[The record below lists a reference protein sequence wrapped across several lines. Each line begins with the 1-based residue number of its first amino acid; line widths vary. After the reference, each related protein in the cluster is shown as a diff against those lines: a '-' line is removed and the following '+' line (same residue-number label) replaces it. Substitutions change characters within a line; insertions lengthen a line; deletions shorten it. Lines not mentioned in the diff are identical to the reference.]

1 MADPTRFLRTF
12 IPSLAAAMWVALA
25 CLFAPIAAQTTA
37 DTAAGNAAATAPPA
51 AVSGSFLWDLVAVV
65 VPLLLVI
72 AGLFAVLYFARRR
85 YKLTGRDAALSIV
98 QVLPVGP
105 RERVVVLRTRADRVF
120 AIGVGPQSLN
130 LIAELDA
137 ADIAVDPAPPTRETA

>member
-1 MADPTRFLRTF
+1 MADTTHATRNPIASTVIAAWLALSCFTARAGMQDPTVAEAD
-12 IPSLAAAMWVALA
+12 LAAAAGAPVVA
-25 CLFAPIAAQTTA
+25 
-37 DTAAGNAAATAPPA
+37 
-51 AVSGSFLWDLVAVV
+51 SGSLVWDLVAVV

-72 AGLFAVLYFARRR
+72 AGLVAVLFFARRR
-85 YKLTGRDAALSIV
+85 YRLTGRDAALSIV

-120 AIGVGPQSLN
+120 AIGVGAQSLT

-137 ADIAVDPAPPTRETA
+137 ADVAVDAVKPGP

>member
-1 MADPTRFLRTF
+1 MADMIHFLRNQIAPTF
-12 IPSLAAAMWVALA
+12 
-25 CLFAPIAAQTTA
+25 
-37 DTAAGNAAATAPPA
+37 TAAWLAMSWFPAGAATQTATSVDSNPAAATGTPA
-51 AVSGSFLWDLVAVV
+51 VASGSFIWDLIAVV

-72 AGLFAVLYFARRR
+72 AGLFAVLFFARRR

-105 RERVVVLRTRADRVF
+105 RERVVVVRTRADRVF
-120 AIGVGPQSLN
+120 AIGVGAQSLN

-137 ADIAVDPAPPTRETA
+137 ADVAVDAGKPEI

>member
-1 MADPTRFLRTF
+1 MAELIQTLRTSV
-12 IPSLAAAMWVALA
+12 PSLAATTWVVLA
-25 CLFAPIAAQTTA
+25 CIPARVAAQTGLDATA
-37 DTAAGNAAATAPPA
+37 GSARTAAPPA

-137 ADIAVDPAPPTRETA
+137 ADIAVDAGPVDSETL

>member
-1 MADPTRFLRTF
+1 MAEPSRILRTS
-12 IPSLAAAMWVALA
+12 IASLIAAAWVALA
-25 CLFAPIAAQTTA
+25 CLSAPVAAQTSP
-37 DTAAGNAAATAPPA
+37 DAAVGNAATAAPPA
-51 AVSGSFLWDLVAVV
+51 AASGSFLWDLVAVV

-130 LIAELDA
+130 LIAELDT
-137 ADIAVDPAPPTRETA
+137 ADIAVDPGPPARETT

>member
-1 MADPTRFLRTF
+1 MAEPTRILRTS
-12 IPSLAAAMWVALA
+12 IPSLAAAAWVALA
-25 CLFAPIAAQTTA
+25 CISTPVAAQTGADATA
-37 DTAAGNAAATAPPA
+37 GSATTAAPPA

-130 LIAELDA
+130 LIAELDT
-137 ADIAVDPAPPTRETA
+137 ADIAVDPGPPARETT